1 MLASFRDI
9 RRFEVD
15 GSDGRVGRMTDLL
28 FDDRDW
34 RVRYL
39 VVDTGGF
46 LTPHPVLLGPELV
59 ERVASEERTVVVGVD
74 RERVANSPPVES
86 QPPVS
91 RRQEE
96 AMRAYFGLPPL
107 HNPPAPG
114 VDVWGR
120 PVDRRAPHPVEAERR
135 AVEAENHDPHLKSAR
150 TWLGYGV
157 EGAGE
162 HLGAVDDLLVEPGE
176 SWRVRHLVVD
186 TGRWLPGEQRLVA
199 TAWIGAVSH
208 DARFVRI
215 DADRERM
222 RQAPDFETAEDIDH
236 GAEHWLFRH
245 YGFAPRRD

>member
-1 MLASFRDI
+1 MLLSFRDV

-15 GSDGRVGRMTDLL
+15 GGDGRVGRMTDLL

-39 VVDTGGF
+39 VVDTGGV
-46 LTPHPVLLGPELV
+46 LTPHPVLLGPEMV
-59 ERVASEERTVVVGVD
+59 ERVTSEERTLVVGVD
-74 RERVANSPPVES
+74 RARIANSPPVES
-86 QPPVS
+86 HPPVS
-91 RRQEE
+91 HQGE
-96 AMRAYFGLPPL
+96 ATLRAYFGLPPL

-114 VDVWGR
+114 VDVWGQ
-120 PVDRRAPHPVEAERR
+120 PVDQRAPHPVEAERR
-135 AVEAENHDPHLKSAR
+135 AVEAETHDPHLRSAR

-157 EGAGE
+157 EGRGE

-186 TGRWLPGEQRLVA
+186 TGRWLAGQQRLVA

-208 DARFVRI
+208 DARFVRV
-215 DADRERM
+215 DVDRERM

-245 YGFAPRRD
+245 YGFAREHE